1 MTKTEENNKQK
12 SISTLLAAPL
22 LCYPQHAGLQIV
34 FKLKKKNAS
43 GDQCKL
49 HYRAINEKHQ
59 SQKFLKMDK

>member
-34 FKLKKKNAS
+34 LKLIKKVS

-59 SQKFLKMDK
+59 SHKLLKFR